1 MAGGFAA
8 GGEKRVIRL
17 KACRRCRG
25 DLLRES
31 DIYGER
37 WVCLACGHEEIGR
50 AKGAAETVD
59 WTRDRR
65 GRKARMP

>member
-1 MAGGFAA
+1 M
-8 GGEKRVIRL
+8 IRL
-17 KACRRCRG
+17 KGCPRCRG

-37 WVCLACGHEEIGR
+37 WVCLACGHEEEIGR
-50 AKGAAETVD
+50 ARRPGETVD